1 MTVWER
7 RDLPV
12 LRALADTDDENI
24 LQGVLHLSAEDEK
37 LLGLDLT
44 TEEIYDAMLTLS
56 DAGYVGGELQHEGA
70 RSALVSQFQITG
82 RGYQALGEWPV
93 FDELASPQTLALL
106 LERLAEDAP
115 TREEASNFRRAAR
128 YARGLT
134 ASTLRSAAIAALAH
148 VARAH
153 FGLA

>member
-24 LQGVLHLSAEDEK
+24 LQGHLHLSADDESP
-37 LLGLDLT
+37 LGLDLT
-44 TEEIYDAMLTLS
+44 TAEIYDAVLTLS
-56 DAGYVGGELQHEGA
+56 DAGYVEGELQHEGG
-70 RSALVSQFQITG
+70 RSVLLSRFQITG

-106 LERLAEDAP
+106 LERFAEEAP

-128 YARGLT
+128 YVRGLT
-134 ASTLRSAAIAALAH
+134 VSTLRSAAIGALTH
-148 VARAH
+148 VARVH
-153 FGLA
+153 FGLG

>member
-24 LQGVLHLSAEDEK
+24 LQGVLDLSAENANP
-37 LLGLDLT
+37 LGLDLT
-44 TEEIYDAMLTLS
+44 FDEIYDAVLTLS
-56 DAGYVGGELQHEGA
+56 DAGYVEGELQHEGG
-70 RSALVSQFQITG
+70 RSALLTQFQITG
-82 RGYQALGEWPV
+82 RGYQALGEWPL

-106 LERLAEDAP
+106 LDRLAEEAP

-134 ASTLRSAAIAALAH
+134 ASTLRSALIAALAH

-153 FGLA
+153 IGLA

>member
-24 LQGVLHLSAEDEK
+24 LQGVLNLSAENGNP
-37 LLGLDLT
+37 LGLDLT
-44 TEEIYDAMLTLS
+44 FEEIYDAVLTLS
-56 DAGYVGGELQHEGA
+56 DAGYVEGEVQHEGG
-70 RSALVSQFQITG
+70 RSALLTQFQITG
-82 RGYQALGEWPV
+82 RGYQALGEWPL

-106 LERLAEDAP
+106 LDRLAEEAP

-134 ASTLRSAAIAALAH
+134 ASTLRAALIAALAH

-153 FGLA
+153 VGLA